1 MRRRTAVRL
10 LGTFALLGTRAGTSL
25 WAQEKKD
32 EKKEAPPPP
41 PPLTLKVGDM
51 APDFTLR
58 DQTFRNE
65 VSLHDFK
72 GKKNVALAFYLFA
85 FSPG

>member
-1 MRRRTAVRL
+1 MLRRTAVKMF
-10 LGTFALLGTRAGTSL
+10 GTLALLGPKAGTGL
-25 WAQEKKD
+25 WAQEKKE

-41 PPLTLKVGDM
+41 PPLTLKVGDE

-58 DQTFRNE
+58 DQTFRNQ

-85 FSPG
+85 FSGG